1 MSRFIEEHKLSCFT
15 VFICGIPGMYFVK
28 SCGNNK
34 LLSEKFDLLTLDDA
48 RNWINEYYGK

>member
-1 MSRFIEEHKLSCFT
+1 MSRFIEEYKLSCFT